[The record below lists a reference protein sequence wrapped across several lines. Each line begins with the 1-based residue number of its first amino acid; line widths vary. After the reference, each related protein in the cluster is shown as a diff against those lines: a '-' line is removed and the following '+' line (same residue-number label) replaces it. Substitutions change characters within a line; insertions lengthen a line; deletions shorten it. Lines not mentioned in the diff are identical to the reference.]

1 MFGAGAGG
9 HLADPAGA
17 FKTSIAVLGGLKLA
31 ACTLVPPIDREEPEQ
46 PA

>member
-9 HLADPAGA
+9 RLANPTGA
-17 FKTSIAVLGGLKLA
+17 FKTSIAVLGGLTLA
-31 ACTLVPPIDREEPEQ
+31 ACTLVPLIDREEPEQ